1 MLCIGVFEL
10 ELIFVF
16 VARMSPSQGLY
27 GMTVWG
33 EMDIAQV
40 LSRTPVLRYAYLSF
54 AEDPSEINTV
64 PYVCSRT
71 IHLLQYNGLP
81 VDSMHIL

>member
-40 LSRTPVLRYAYLSF
+40 LSRTPVLTA
-54 AEDPSEINTV
+54 
-64 PYVCSRT
+64 VCIFEFRRR
-71 IHLLQYNGLP
+71 P
-81 VDSMHIL
+81 E